1 MRSGAAPGPRG
12 LGAGSATTDED
23 LLEQI
28 ARGSESEE
36 AVGLLY
42 ARHAPSVYGIAAQSL
57 DAAAA
62 EEIVQDVFV
71 AAWRGA
77 GTFDPARGNA
87 KAWLFSIARHRVAN
101 ELRRRSRRPKIAG
114 DADDA
119 PAVPDPSPDQAA
131 SLWRRR

>member
-1 MRSGAAPGPRG
+1 MRLGAAPGPRG

-28 ARGSESEE
+28 AGGSEE
-36 AVGLLY
+36 AVGVLY
-42 ARHAPSVYGIAAQSL
+42 ARHAPAIYGVVAQTL

-77 GTFDPARGNA
+77 GTFDRARGNA
-87 KAWLFSIARHRVAN
+87 KSWLFAIARHRVAN

-119 PAVPDPSPDQAA
+119 PGFPDPAPDQAA